1 MKKISIVVPCYNVE
15 QYIDQCLES
24 LVHQTIGVDSLEL
37 ILVNDAST
45 DNTLEHLLAYE
56 KKYPESVMVV
66 ACEENHRQGA
76 ARNIGFTYATA
87 DYVGY
92 VDADDWC
99 EPDMYER
106 MYEKAVETDCDAV
119 LCQYMRDDGTRLV
132 RREPEKNHL
141 VELKTDEEVSS
152 NLAFRFF
159 GQSACVTLSKRSFL
173 KDNEIVF
180 AENIFYEDNLWT
192 GLFHIYIRKAY
203 IMEEELYHYRVNPH
217 STVSVRNSDRHFDA
231 LFVALMTWE
240 EFDRR
245 GLMSRYRQG
254 IEYDFIR
261 MFYFFGLKMLALW
274 FDNPSYEVFLGM
286 INTLKEVVPDGKNN
300 IYVEV
305 CTNDLCRRLLNI
317 ADMHPSEE
325 DFRQLMEIVRQS
337 GI

>member
-1 MKKISIVVPCYNVE
+1 MKKISIIVPCYNVE
-15 QYIDQCLES
+15 QYVDQCLES
-24 LVHQTIGVDSLEL
+24 LVHQTIGVDSLEM

-56 KKYPESVMVV
+56 KQYPDSIMVID
-66 ACEENHRQGA
+66 CKENHRQGT
-76 ARNIGFTYATA
+76 ARNIGFTYGTA
-87 DYVGY
+87 EYVGY

-106 MYEKAVETDCDAV
+106 MYKNAIETDCDAV
-119 LCQYMRDDGTRLV
+119 ICQYVRDDGTKV
-132 RREPEKNHL
+132 ASREPEKNHL

-159 GQSACVTLSKRSFL
+159 GQSAWRTLSKRTFL
-173 KDNEIVF
+173 EENQIFF
-180 AENIFYEDNLWT
+180 AEDIFYEDNIWT

-203 IMEEELYHYRVNPH
+203 VMEEQLYHYRVNPL

-231 LFVALMTWE
+231 FTVALMTWE
-240 EFDRR
+240 EFERR
-245 GLMSRYRQG
+245 GLMSRYKAG

-274 FDNPSYEVFLGM
+274 FDHPSYEVFLYM
-286 INTLKEVVPDGKNN
+286 IDTLKRVVPDWNSN
-300 IYVEV
+300 IYVEA
-305 CTNDLCRRLLNI
+305 CTSSLFRRFLNI
-317 ADMHPSEE
+317 TDMHPQEA
-325 DFRQLMEIVRQS
+325 DFRQLMDIVRRS